1 MSFISFISFLS
12 AFIVLIFSIKRT
24 VDKYSPLRVFWF
36 IWLIA
41 IGMADLKLSYYQH
54 PWSVYSWIILL
65 LGPLSFS
72 LAIIIVNIIK
82 LNAVPPAVSKV
93 RNTFQSLTIDAR
105 TLCSVTIILFAL
117 YVFSYLLNATLS
129 GYIPM
134 FAFAPGVTR
143 TQWGIF
149 GVGLFIHSAPVILYL
164 VVQYF
169 LFANRKWQYNSIFIF
184 IFLVTFGSYLLL
196 LQRYNLALWAI
207 MSFVMAYYATKK
219 IKLRNMA
226 FVSAIIGLALII
238 INNARFTRHIENY
251 LFLTSRMK
259 FPIRYALFTEPYMY
273 LVMGLEN
280 FTRAV
285 DKLDHFTLG
294 YFSINP
300 LLSITGLKHSLIQY
314 FTIDETPYLISG
326 YNTFP
331 FHWYYYY
338 DFGIVGVLGGS
349 FLLGLI
355 IAVTYWKMHENPTYV
370 SVSMYAICVFV
381 MMMSFY
387 LNPLTMLNFIYVII
401 ITFITQSYINRPQHD
416 YK

>member
-1 MSFISFISFLS
+1 MSFISFISFLT
-12 AFIVLIFSIKRT
+12 AFIVLMISFNRT
-24 VDKYSPLRVFWF
+24 ADKFSPLRIFWF
-36 IWLIA
+36 VWLIA

-54 PWSVYSWIILL
+54 MWSIYSWVILL
-65 LGPLSFS
+65 LGPVSFS
-72 LAIIIVNIIK
+72 LAIIIVNILK
-82 LNAVPPAVSKV
+82 LNAGHLDVSRV
-93 RNTFQSLTIDAR
+93 RKTFEPHTIDVR
-105 TLCSVTIILFAL
+105 SLCNVTIILFIL
-117 YVFSYLLNATLS
+117 YVFSYILNATLS

-134 FAFAPGVTR
+134 FAYAPGVIR

-164 VVQYF
+164 VIQYF
-169 LFANRKWQYNSIFIF
+169 LLAKRKWQYNSIFIF
-184 IFLVTFGSYLLL
+184 VFIVTFGTYLLL

-226 FVSAIIGLALII
+226 FVGGIIGLALII

-259 FPIRYALFTEPYMY
+259 FPMKYAIFTEPYMY

-280 FTRAV
+280 FSRAV
-285 DKLDHFTLG
+285 DKLDYHTVG
-294 YFSINP
+294 YFSLNP
-300 LLSITGLKHSLIQY
+300 LLAISGLKHSLIQY
-314 FTIDETPYLISG
+314 FGINETPYLISG
-326 YNTFP
+326 YNTYP

-338 DFGIVGVLGGS
+338 DFGIIGVFIGS
-349 FLLGLI
+349 FILGLL
-355 IAVTYWKMHENPTYV
+355 IAIAYWKMYEKPTYV
-370 SVSMYAICVFV
+370 TVSIYAICVFI

-401 ITFITQSYINRPQHD
+401 VTFITQSYIRQARPI
-416 YK
+416 